1 MKKIVLEEILSGI
14 LFFATLA
21 MVIVNMVL
29 IINLLDK

>member
-1 MKKIVLEEILSGI
+1 MKTLEEVLSGI
-14 LFFATLA
+14 LFFVTLA